1 MLIGQVAGSV
11 FSPALVIRDRRWEL
25 WVPAL
30 SYFTCAV
37 TFVLAFL
44 APSAV
49 FALILVFM
57 ANLLGGIAFGPMM
70 SSVQS
75 VAEPHLRATAISIVM
90 FVSAMMGQGAGSF
103 VIGFL
108 SDVLTPAY
116 ADESLRISLLISTLL
131 MFWSVVHFVFAAR
144 SIHRDRIN

>member
-1 MLIGQVAGSV
+1 M
-11 FSPALVIRDRRWEL
+11 RDRRWEL
-25 WVPAL
+25 WVPAI
-30 SYFTCAV
+30 SYSACAIS
-37 TFVLAFL
+37 FVLAFL
-44 APSAV
+44 APSSV
-49 FALILVFM
+49 LALILVFM
-57 ANLLGGIAFGPMM
+57 ANLLGGISFGPMM

-90 FVSAMMGQGAGSF
+90 FVSAMTGQGAGSF

-116 ADESLRISLLISTLL
+116 GNESLRIALLISTLL
-131 MFWSVVHFVFAAR
+131 MIWSVVHFVLAAR